1 MKKFFRVLLCLAII
15 AGGLYGAWVA
25 VEIFDDMQ
33 TSYREELL
41 RSQLLNLGAQQRI
54 TELLSE
60 NARLQAEL
68 DLLRAALPAF
78 AEIEIEEEPPS
89 LREVAQSAGGSN
101 LTPPV
106 SIADFPL
113 EEGD

>member
-15 AGGLYGAWVA
+15 AGGLYGAWIA

-33 TSYREELL
+33 TAHREELL

-68 DLLRAALPAF
+68 DMLRAALPAF
-78 AEIEIEEEPPS
+78 AEIEIEEELLS
-89 LREVAQSAGGSN
+89 TDLLEQS
-101 LTPPV
+101 P
-106 SIADFPL
+106 
-113 EEGD
+113 EGVLPDGR